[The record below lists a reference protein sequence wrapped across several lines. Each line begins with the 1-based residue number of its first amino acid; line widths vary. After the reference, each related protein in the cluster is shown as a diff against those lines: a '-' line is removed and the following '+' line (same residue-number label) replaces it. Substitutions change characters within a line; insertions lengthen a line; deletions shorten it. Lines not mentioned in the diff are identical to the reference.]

1 MRHNRSM
8 RQANSADVTPFKRD
22 ERFADLGPVAL
33 TAAVFLLAVTS
44 IHFGRE
50 VGRIAAIWPINA
62 LVLVAL
68 LRTRTAAWPRYLA
81 AGLVGG
87 LTADLLLGDSLA
99 VAAGL
104 TACNLVETG
113 ICAVLIRRLAGENI
127 DLGRQRHLVIFL
139 ISAAIAPLV
148 SGAGAAWLLAGPHH
162 ATYLASLRG
171 WYSADALGLF
181 LVTPALLAVT
191 AESLRSLGQTL
202 RRPRGWLSPAVLTA
216 TLVLVFSQNT
226 APLYFLIPAALT
238 LVAFELNLAGVALGL
253 LITAAAGVVMTI
265 GGHGGLM
272 AVRDG
277 LSARLE
283 WFQIFIAVI
292 SVTILPLAA
301 ALATRRRLEANLREA
316 NRLSALTEQ
325 IAGIGYWR
333 NDLVTGRRTW
343 SEQVFAIHGLKPS
356 DVCANQPYALDLY
369 RGGDGQ
375 KVVEAIRRTVA
386 TGKPFD
392 LKLRI
397 TRADDGR
404 ERMVAYKGEG
414 ERDETGA
421 ICAVMGVI
429 RDITEEETARQAIED
444 AAAAKSLFLA
454 NMTHEIRTPLTSI
467 LGFANLLAGQTE
479 LNETARTRVA
489 RVVSAGEALL
499 SVVNDVL
506 DFSKLEAGQFEIAP
520 TAVAPAELL
529 RETLLMFS
537 PQADAKGLSLA
548 FEGEGLPAWVLVDP
562 DRLRQILLNL
572 VGNAIKFTDKGSV
585 RLTAAYSA
593 RTGQLRVRVED
604 TGEGMT
610 RPQQKKLFQRFSQVD
625 ASSTRRHGGTGLGL
639 AISKGLVEAMGGTIG
654 VASKAGV
661 GSAFHFRI
669 DAPLAQAPAAE
680 AEETPA
686 GSGLEGVRALIV
698 DDNPMNRE
706 LARAVLAPFGVEIFE
721 AEDGLA
727 AVAAADA
734 HPVDVILMDIRMP
747 RLDGPGALAK
757 IRSGAGPN
765 RHAPILAFTADAQ
778 VAGIGDPG
786 GFDGLVRKPI
796 VPLALAQ
803 AIGEAVQRG
812 AQADE
817 TRAETAA

>member
-1 MRHNRSM
+1 MQPTS
-8 RQANSADVTPFKRD
+8 SADVASEKRH
-22 ERFADLGPVAL
+22 EWFADLGPVAL
-33 TAAVFLLAVTS
+33 TMTVFLLALAS

-50 VGRIAAIWPINA
+50 VGRIAAIWPVNA
-62 LVLVAL
+62 LLLVAL
-68 LRTRTAAWPRYLA
+68 LRSRGAAWMRYLA

-87 LTADLLLGDSLA
+87 LAADLVIGDSLTTA
-99 VAAGL
+99 VGL
-104 TACNLVETG
+104 TACNLAEAGV
-113 ICAVLIRRLAGENI
+113 CAALIRRFAGRNI
-127 DLGRQRHLVIFL
+127 DLGLQRHLIVFL
-139 ISAAIAPLV
+139 LAAAVAPLV
-148 SGAGAAWLLAGPHH
+148 SGAGAALVLAGRHH
-162 ATYLASLRG
+162 ATYFASVRG

-181 LVTPALLAVT
+181 LVTPVLLAVT
-191 AESLRSLGQTL
+191 GESLRALGRTL
-202 RRPRGWLSPAVLTA
+202 RQPRGWLSPAALTA
-216 TLVLVFSQNT
+216 TLLLVFSQNT

-238 LVAFELNLAGVALGL
+238 LMAFELNLAGVAIGL
-253 LITAAAGVVMTI
+253 LITATAGVVMTI

-277 LSARLE
+277 LTSRLE
-283 WFQIFIAVI
+283 WFQIFIAII
-292 SVTILPLAA
+292 SVTILPVAA

-343 SEQVFAIHGLKPS
+343 SEQVFAIHGLKPA
-356 DVCANQPYALDLY
+356 DVCSDQPYALNLY
-369 RGGDGQ
+369 REGDGQ
-375 KVVEAIRRTVA
+375 KVVDAIRRTVT

-392 LKLRI
+392 LKLTL

-404 ERMVAYKGEG
+404 ERVVAYKGEG
-414 ERDETGA
+414 ERDQTGA
-421 ICAVMGVI
+421 VCAVMGVI
-429 RDITEEETARQAIED
+429 RDVTEEETARQAIED

-467 LGFANLLAGQTE
+467 LGFANLLAGQPD

-506 DFSKLEAGQFEIAP
+506 DFSKLEAGRFEILP
-520 TAVAPAELL
+520 KAVAPAELL

-537 PQADAKGLSLA
+537 PQADAKGLSLT
-548 FEGEGLPAWVLVDP
+548 FEADSLPAFVLIDP
-562 DRLRQILLNL
+562 DRLRQILINL
-572 VGNAIKFTDKGSV
+572 VGNAIKFTDQGGV
-585 RLTAAYSA
+585 HLTAAYSA

-610 RPQQKKLFQRFSQVD
+610 KAQQKKLFQRFSQVD

-639 AISKGLVEAMGGTIG
+639 AISKGLAEAMGGTIG

-669 DAPLAQAPAAE
+669 DAPVTQAPAAE
-680 AEETPA
+680 AEEIAA
-686 GSGLEGVRALIV
+686 GSALQGVRALIV

-706 LARAVLAPFGVEIFE
+706 LARAVLAPFGVEISE
-721 AEDGLA
+721 AADGLA
-727 AVAAADA
+727 AVAAAA
-734 HPVDVILMDIRMP
+734 HPFDVILMDIRMP
-747 RLDGPGALAK
+747 RMDGPAALAQ
-757 IRSGAGPN
+757 IRSGDGPN
-765 RHAPILAFTADAQ
+765 RDAPILAFTADAQ
-778 VAGIGDPG
+778 VAGIGEPR

-796 VPLALAQ
+796 VAMALAQ
-803 AIGEAVQRG
+803 AISEAVCRE
-812 AQADE
+812 AQPGVGRDE
-817 TRAETAA
+817 AAA

>member
-1 MRHNRSM
+1 MQNAS
-8 RQANSADVTPFKRD
+8 SAHAAPEKRPQ
-22 ERFADLGPVAL
+22 RLADPGPVAL
-33 TAAVFLLAVTS
+33 ALAVFVLALAS
-44 IHFGRE
+44 IHFARE

-68 LRTRTAAWPRYLA
+68 LRSRAADWPRYLA
-81 AGLVGG
+81 AGLAGV
-87 LTADLLLGDSLA
+87 LAADLTLGDSLP

-104 TACNLVETG
+104 TACNLVEAG
-113 ICAVLIRRLAGENI
+113 LCAVLIRRFAGENV
-127 DLGRQRHLVIFL
+127 DLGRQRHLVVFL
-139 ISAAIAPLV
+139 LSAAFTPLV
-148 SGAGAAWLLAGPHH
+148 SGAGAAIALAAPHH

-181 LVTPALLAVT
+181 LVTPVLLAMT
-191 AESLRSLGQTL
+191 GESLRSLGQTL
-202 RRPRGWLSPAVLTA
+202 RRPRGWLSPAALA
-216 TLVLVFSQNT
+216 GALLLVFSQNT

-253 LITAAAGVVMTI
+253 LITASAGVVMTI

-277 LSARLE
+277 LTARLE
-283 WFQIFIAVI
+283 WFQVFIAII
-292 SVTILPLAA
+292 SVTMLPVAA

-343 SEQVFAIHGLKPS
+343 SEQVFAIHGLTPA
-356 DVCANQPYALDLY
+356 DVCPSQPHALDLY
-369 RGGDGQ
+369 RPADRQ
-375 KVVEAIRRTVA
+375 KIVDAIRRTAA

-392 LKLRI
+392 LKLTL

-404 ERMVAYKGEG
+404 ERVVAYKGEG
-414 ERDETGA
+414 ERDATGA
-421 ICAVMGVI
+421 ICAVMGVV
-429 RDITEEETARQAIED
+429 RDITEEDTARQAIED

-467 LGFANLLAGQTE
+467 LGFANLLSGQSE
-479 LNETARTRVA
+479 LNETARTRVS

-506 DFSKLEAGQFEIAP
+506 DFSKLEAGQFEILP
-520 TAVAPAELL
+520 KAVSPAELL

-537 PQADAKGLSLA
+537 PQADAKGLSLT
-548 FEGEGLPAWVLVDP
+548 FEADGLPAFVLIDP
-562 DRLRQILLNL
+562 DRLRQILINL
-572 VGNAIKFTDKGSV
+572 VGNAIKFTDHGGV

-610 RPQQKKLFQRFSQVD
+610 KAQQKKLFQRFSQVD

-639 AISKGLVEAMGGTIG
+639 AISKGLVEAMGGAIG
-654 VASKAGV
+654 VASKAGA

-669 DAPLAQAPAAE
+669 DAPVTAPSAAE
-680 AEETPA
+680 PEETTA
-686 GSGLEGVRALIV
+686 GSGLQGVRALIV

-706 LARAVLAPFGVEIFE
+706 LARAVLAPFGVEISE
-721 AEDGLA
+721 AADGLA
-727 AVAAADA
+727 AVAAAA
-734 HPVDVILMDIRMP
+734 HRFDVILMDIRMP
-747 RLDGPGALAK
+747 LMDGPTALAK
-757 IRSGAGPN
+757 IRAGDGPN
-765 RHAPILAFTADAQ
+765 RDAPILAFTADAQ
-778 VAGIGDPG
+778 VAGLGEPG

-796 VPLALAQ
+796 VALALAQ
-803 AIGEAVQRG
+803 AISEAVCRE
-812 AQADE
+812 AQAREEIADSGP
-817 TRAETAA
+817 AKAAA